1 MKQPFS
7 PRRQRGVTL
16 VIGLIFL
23 LVVTLL
29 ALSNMREVT
38 LESRIT
44 GGFLEQKRLYNAA
57 EAGLREGQRRFWT
70 LKGSFKPPIE
80 TKDCTG
86 AKSDRQVPCVY
97 QTDDYTELNKI
108 HVKPSQGPMLMTYK
122 GSDPAV
128 TTGSETGKTVSWMT
142 MRVPDGYNQGRA
154 LNPEYGS
161 FLKGENVTL
170 FYENNSKAVNQAN
183 ALTYLQATHARFYPP
198 RS

>member
-1 MKQPFS
+1 MKRFTP
-7 PRRQRGVTL
+7 PPRQRGVTL

-38 LESRIT
+38 LESRLT

-70 LKGSFKPPIE
+70 LPGSYRPPRE
-80 TKDCTG
+80 TKDCAE
-86 AKSDRQVPCVY
+86 AKSNRRMPCVY
-97 QTDDYTELNKI
+97 LTADYAELNGI
-108 HVKPSQGPMLMTYK
+108 HDKPSQGPMLMTYK
-122 GSDPAV
+122 GSDPEV
-128 TTGSETGKTVSWMT
+128 ETGTEPGKTVTWVT

-161 FLKGENVTL
+161 FLKGENVTF
-170 FYENNSKAVNQAN
+170 FYESNSKAVNQAN